1 MNTANRTETVIVPTD
16 VASER
21 LDRYLSALTELE
33 LSRSQIQRLIDDGLI
48 LVDDKVVPKN
58 YRLRGGESIV
68 IAIPPPE
75 VPDASPENIPLNIIY
90 EDDHLAVIDKP
101 AGLVVHPAPGNPR
114 HTLVNALLYHLK
126 QVAPDETGLRPGIIH
141 RLDKDTSGL
150 LMVAK
155 DEVTARK
162 LRQQLA
168 DRQVTKIYR
177 AVICGHMPERDGE
190 IDLPVGRSLKDRTK
204 MTVTHLH
211 SREAI
216 THYTVVKS
224 YRLVDLV
231 DVHLVT
237 GRTHQ
242 IRVHFAHL
250 NHPVFGDPEYGGR
263 LTWLKGIDPAR
274 RLEARKLLDL
284 IDRQALHAGVL
295 TFVHPTSGKEMTFT
309 SDMPTD
315 MQCLLDYLDSREK

>member
-1 MNTANRTETVIVPTD
+1 MNRAETVVVPD
-16 VASER
+16 QAISER
-21 LDRYLSALTELE
+21 LDRYLSAVPELE
-33 LSRSQIQRLIDDGLI
+33 LSRSQIQRLIDDGLV
-48 LVDDKVVPKN
+48 LVDGKAVPKN
-58 YRLRGGESIV
+58 YRLRRGETIV
-68 IAIPPPE
+68 ITIPPPE
-75 VPDASPENIPLNIIY
+75 VSEASPENIPLNIIY
-90 EDDHLAVIDKP
+90 EDDCLAVIDKP
-101 AGLVVHPAPGNPR
+101 AGLVVHPAPGNPQ

-126 QVAPDETGLRPGIIH
+126 RVAPDETGLRPGIIH
-141 RLDKDTSGL
+141 RLDKNTSGL

-177 AVICGHMPERDGE
+177 AVICGHMPETEGE

-216 THYTVVKS
+216 TRYTVTAS

-231 DVHLVT
+231 DVQLVT

-263 LTWLKGIDPAR
+263 LRWLKGIDPAR
-274 RLEARKLLDL
+274 RIEARKLLDL
-284 IDRQALHAGVL
+284 IDRQALHAATL
-295 TFVHPTSGKEMTFT
+295 TFIHPASGREMTFT
-309 SDMPTD
+309 SNLPEDMKRLVD
-315 MQCLLDYLDSREK
+315 NLRFHG